1 MFVTNWNPTTKI
13 QKISEI
19 TNFFRHYFLS
29 RTEVLTFHEGDEEE
43 QFGVTMKA
51 KKDGKET
58 TLDLFDSDFIGM
70 CYNGMKMVFSQI
82 TYLYVK
88 NLHDTGRMSDE
99 EYNAIMAHAGQ
110 QPQSKA
116 DNEEE

>member
-1 MFVTNWNPTTKI
+1 MKQNEN
-13 QKISEI
+13 EI
-19 TNFFRHYFLS
+19 KEKELFELS
-29 RTEVLTFHEGDEEE
+29 LTFTAGDDKK

-58 TLDLFDSDFIGM
+58 SLDLFDSDFLEM
-70 CYNGMKMVFSQI
+70 SYNGVKMVLSQI

-88 NLHDTGRMSDE
+88 NLHDTGRISDE

-116 DNEEE
+116 DNEEGE

>member
-1 MFVTNWNPTTKI
+1 MEQNENEI
-13 QKISEI
+13 QAKELCQ
-19 TNFFRHYFLS
+19 LS
-29 RTEVLTFHEGDEEE
+29 LTFTAGDDKK

-58 TLDLFDSDFIGM
+58 SLDLFDSDFIEM
-70 CYNGMKMVFSQI
+70 SYNGVKMVFSQI
-82 TYLYVK
+82 SYLYVK
-88 NLHDTGRMSDE
+88 NLHNTGRISDE

-116 DNEEE
+116 NNEEE